1 MLPVTAFI
9 VVCVNLSPFKM
20 SSFLKAS
27 LLYIVNTKQGNT
39 YATYLKENYFQ
50 LILL

>member
-1 MLPVTAFI
+1 
-9 VVCVNLSPFKM
+9 M

-27 LLYIVNTKQGNT
+27 LPSMVNTKQGNT

-50 LILL
+50 WILLWSSIFWLHFIFPFTQ